1 MIGIA
6 VLLMPMIESDAAG
19 VAFTAHPLTGAR
31 EETVV
36 CATVGLG
43 EQLVGGKATGE
54 QWLVRGGVAARDR
67 RAHIEVLDREQAVAV
82 AELARRVERCF
93 GGVPQDIEWAFADG
107 ELYLLQARP
116 MTALPNPV
124 EWESPRPGGWTR
136 NFRLGE
142 WLPEPVT
149 PLSATWLL
157 PGLEE
162 GFAVAQRA
170 SLGIEPPRPLHVL
183 VNGWYF
189 YSPFGTGSPWQA
201 LGVLRRLKYLGG
213 LLLMN
218 RWPQV
223 IHRLVIQPET
233 VRRTHR
239 RERA

>member
-1 MIGIA
+1 MN
-6 VLLMPMIESDAAG
+6 ST
-19 VAFTAHPLTGAR
+19 FYR
-31 EETVV
+31 
-36 CATVGLG
+36 
-43 EQLVGGKATGE
+43 
-54 QWLVRGGVAARDR
+54 RGR
-67 RAHIEVLDREQAVAV
+67 
-82 AELARRVERCF
+82 
-93 GGVPQDIEWAFADG
+93 W
-107 ELYLLQARP
+107 
-116 MTALPNPV
+116 TALPDPV

-201 LGVLRRLKYLGG
+201 LGVLRRPKYLGG

-233 VRRTHR
+233 VKW
-239 RERA
+239 RESLLVRYRELVEHGLRVVETADGPGPLHDSRPGCRPCR